1 MARINVLAED
11 VDLDAPFLIEGLPG
25 VGLVGKIAADHI
37 VEAFDM
43 VHYANVHCDGI
54 PPVVTYPE
62 DDSRL
67 TTPVRVYA
75 DPDRGLLVL
84 QSDVPVSPAAATE
97 FADCVSGWFAEED
110 VTPLYLSGRP
120 AEKGTEPPALYGIAT
135 GDGADHLERAGIDVP
150 SEMGLVTGPTGALLS
165 HALENDTTAVGLVVE
180 SDPQFPDPEASRA
193 LITNGLAPIAD
204 VDIPTDAL
212 VDRADEIQR
221 AKEQLAMRMQDVEE
235 ESTEARPLRM
245 YQ

>member
-11 VDLDAPFLIEGLPG
+11 VELDAPFLVEGLPG

-43 VHYANVHCDGI
+43 VHYANVHCDGV

-62 DDSRL
+62 NDSRL
-67 TTPVRVYA
+67 STPVRIYA
-75 DPDRGLLVL
+75 DADRDLLVL

-97 FADCVSGWFAEED
+97 FADCVAGWFDEKG

-120 AEKGTEPPALYGIAT
+120 AEKDTEPPALYGIAT
-135 GDGADHLERAGIDVP
+135 GDGAAHLERVGIDAP

-193 LITNGLAPIAD
+193 LITNGLAPITE
-204 VDIPTDAL
+204 VDIPTDTL

>member
-1 MARINVLAED
+1 MAQIKVLAED
-11 VDLDAPFLIEGLPG
+11 VELDAPFLIEGLPG

-43 VHYANVHCDGI
+43 VHYANVHCEGI

-67 TTPVRVYA
+67 STPVRIYA
-75 DPDRGLLVL
+75 DAERDLLVL
-84 QSDVPVSPAAATE
+84 QSDVPISPAAATE
-97 FADCVSGWFAEED
+97 FADCVAGWFKEED

-120 AEKGTEPPALYGIAT
+120 AEKEAAPPALYGIAT
-135 GDGADHLERAGIDVP
+135 GEGDTHLDRAGIDAP

-165 HALENDTTAVGLVVE
+165 HALENDRTAVGLVVE

-193 LITNGLAPIAD
+193 LITHGLKPVTD

-221 AKEQLAMRMQDVEE
+221 AKEQLAMRMQNVDE